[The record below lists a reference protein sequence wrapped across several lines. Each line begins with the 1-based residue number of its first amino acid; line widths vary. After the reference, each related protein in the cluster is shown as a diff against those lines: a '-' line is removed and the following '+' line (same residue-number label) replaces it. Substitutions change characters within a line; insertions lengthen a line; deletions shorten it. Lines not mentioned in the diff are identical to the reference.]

1 MRKPLAVTL
10 GTFVFFGLFWGSFA
24 VLLTDLSRALGLSPG
39 PLGLAL
45 FAGAASS
52 IAAMALLGR
61 TVDRVGRRPF
71 VLASGVVMGCGI
83 AGLAAAGGYGSLIAA
98 LVVLYGASGLYD
110 VGINAAAV
118 DLERA
123 SGRRIMSFFH
133 AAFSGGGVAGAL
145 AAGALISAG
154 VGYRQVYLLVL
165 VPLLVALLGVAAI
178 RPVAP
183 QDSSREEDEAG
194 RSGLYTNLP
203 LLLVASIATLGLL
216 SEGEMEHWSG
226 IYLRNSLALP
236 ALLGASGVAVFH
248 AAMALGRLGAG
259 WTVNRLGN
267 RRTLTGAGALTAA
280 GMTLALATREPLL
293 VVLGFLVVGAAL
305 SAVVPIAFSVAGD
318 LAPARAGAAISVVTT
333 LGYGGFL
340 LGPVAVGGLA
350 EVFGLRVALGTI
362 AVAGLVILALSSRVD
377 AGRKGAG

>member
-1 MRKPLAVTL
+1 M
-10 GTFVFFGLFWGSFA
+10 
-24 VLLTDLSRALGLSPG
+24 TDLSRALGLSPG

-52 IAAMALLGR
+52 IVAMALFGR

-71 VLASGVVMGCGI
+71 ILASGAAMGFGI
-83 AGLAAAGGYGSLIAA
+83 AGLASADGYGTLLAA
-98 LVVLYGASGLYD
+98 FVVLYGASGLYD

-123 SGRRIMSFFH
+123 SGRRIMAFFH
-133 AAFSGGGVAGAL
+133 AAFSGGGAVGALSAGAL
-145 AAGALISAG
+145 LSAG
-154 VGYRQVYLLVL
+154 VGYRYVYLLVL
-165 VPLLVALLGVAAI
+165 VPLLAALLGVAAT
-178 RPVAP
+178 RPVASEAP
-183 QDSSREEDEAG
+183 SRDGDGTKGAG
-194 RSGLYTNLP
+194 FYTNLP

-226 IYLRNSLALP
+226 IYLRDSLALP

-248 AAMALGRLGAG
+248 AAMAAGRLGAA
-259 WTVNRLGN
+259 WIVNALGN
-267 RRTLTGAGALTAA
+267 RRTLAGAGLLTAA
-280 GMTLALATREPLL
+280 GMALALVTREPVL

-333 LGYGGFL
+333 LGDGGFL
-340 LGPVAVGGLA
+340 LGPVIVGGLA
-350 EVFGLRVALGTI
+350 EIFGLRTALGTI
-362 AVAGLVILALSSRVD
+362 AVAGVAILVLSTRVGT
-377 AGRKGAG
+377 GRKTTSGRDAS

>member
-1 MRKPLAVTL
+1 MSKPLAATL
-10 GTFVFFGLFWGSFA
+10 GAFVFLGLFWGAFA
-24 VLLTDLSRALGLSPG
+24 VLLTDLSRSLSLSPG

-52 IAAMALLGR
+52 IVAMALLGR
-61 TVDRVGRRPF
+61 TVDGIGRRPF
-71 VLASGVVMGCGI
+71 VLASGTVMGFGI
-83 AGLAAAGGYGSLIAA
+83 AGLALADVYVSLVAA
-98 LVVLYGASGLYD
+98 LMVLYGASGLYD

-133 AAFSGGGVAGAL
+133 AAFSGGGAAGAL
-145 AAGALISAG
+145 ATGALLSAG

-165 VPLLVALLGVAAI
+165 VPLAVALLGVAMA
-178 RPVAP
+178 RPVAYGAAAR
-183 QDSSREEDEAG
+183 DVDVGEAG
-194 RSGLYTNLP
+194 RGLYTNLP

-226 IYLRNSLALP
+226 IYLRDSLALP
-236 ALLGASGVAVFH
+236 VFLGASGVAVFH
-248 AAMALGRLGAG
+248 GAMALGRLASA
-259 WTVNRLGN
+259 WTVNRMGN
-267 RRTLTGAGALTAA
+267 RRSLALAGSLTAT

-293 VVLGFLVVGAAL
+293 VVLGFLAVGAAL
-305 SAVVPIAFSVAGD
+305 SAVVPIAFSVAGN

-340 LGPVAVGGLA
+340 LGPVIVGGLA
-350 EVFGLRVALGTI
+350 EVFGLRTALGTI
-362 AVAGLVILALSSRVD
+362 AVAGLAILVLSSRVGGD
-377 AGRKGAG
+377 RKTG

>member
-1 MRKPLAVTL
+1 MVTL
-10 GTFVFFGLFWGSFA
+10 GAFVFFGLFWGSFA
-24 VLLTDLSRALGLSPG
+24 VLLTDLSRSLGLSPG

-45 FAGAASS
+45 FAGASSS

-61 TVDRVGRRPF
+61 TVDLVGRRPF
-71 VLASGVVMGCGI
+71 VLASGGVMGLGI
-83 AGLAAAGGYGSLIAA
+83 AGLAVADGYGSLIMV

-123 SGRRIMSFFH
+123 SGRRIMSLFH

-145 AAGALISAG
+145 AAGALLSVG
-154 VGYRQVYLLVL
+154 VGYRQVYLLIL
-165 VPLLVALLGVAAI
+165 LPLLAALLGVAAT
-178 RPVAP
+178 RPVASEAP
-183 QDSSREEDEAG
+183 SREDGEP
-194 RSGLYTNLP
+194 RRGLYANLP

-226 IYLRNSLALP
+226 IYLRDSLALP

-248 AAMALGRLGAG
+248 AAMVVGRLGAA
-259 WTVNRLGN
+259 WTVNKLGN
-267 RRTLTGAGALTAA
+267 RRTLAGAGLLTAA
-280 GMTLALATREPLL
+280 GMALALTTTQPVL
-293 VVLGFLVVGAAL
+293 VVLGFLLVGIAL
-305 SAVVPIAFSVAGD
+305 SAVVPIAFSVAED

-340 LGPVAVGGLA
+340 LGPVMVGGLA
-350 EVFGLRVALGTI
+350 EVFGLRMALGTI
-362 AVAGLVILALSSRVD
+362 AVAGLAILALSTRVGGGQEGEVR
-377 AGRKGAG
+377 A